1 MFPAMVIVPVLE
13 DVLLFDPTEKLT
25 VPFPEPLA
33 PAVMVIQVALLVP
46 VQLHPVVAVTL
57 TLPVPP
63 EEVNVPL
70 VGLME

>member
-1 MFPAMVIVPVLE
+1 MFPAIVIVPVLE

-25 VPFPEPLA
+25 VPLPEPLA
-33 PAVMVIQVALLVP
+33 PDVMVIQVALLTA

-57 TLPVPP
+57 TVPVPP
-63 EEVNVPL
+63 EEVHVPL